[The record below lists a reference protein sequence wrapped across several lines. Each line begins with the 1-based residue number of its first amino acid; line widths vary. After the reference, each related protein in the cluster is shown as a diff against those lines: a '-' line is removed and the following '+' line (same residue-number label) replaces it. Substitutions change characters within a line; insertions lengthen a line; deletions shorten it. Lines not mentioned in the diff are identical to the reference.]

1 MKHKV
6 RYIPI
11 FHKYIHIIEVDNKK
25 DAPNVKKILK
35 KLLVPTDILDEV
47 DENIKNEYTNGAL
60 TVENLQNHNI
70 LVILYEHDN
79 EKEKINSIAHEQRH
93 VVADILEIC
102 NIEDNETG
110 AYIAGYL
117 AQIW

>member
-35 KLLVPTDILDEV
+35 KLSVPTDILDEV
-47 DENIKNEYTNGAL
+47 DENIKNEYINGAL
-60 TVENLQNHNI
+60 TVANLPNHNI

-93 VVADILEIC
+93 VVDDILEIC